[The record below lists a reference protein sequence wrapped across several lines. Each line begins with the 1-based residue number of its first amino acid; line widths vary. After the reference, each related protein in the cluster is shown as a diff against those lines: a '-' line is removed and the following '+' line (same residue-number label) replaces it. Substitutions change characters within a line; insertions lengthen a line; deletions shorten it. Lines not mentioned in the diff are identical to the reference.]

1 MLRLQS
7 YYVFSKVTYKVT
19 YKTCIELNH
28 ATFNQIES
36 ALYTAYLRLNQY
48 NLLD

>member
-19 YKTCIELNH
+19 YKTYAELNH
-28 ATFNQIES
+28 ATFNKIEN
-36 ALYTAYLRLNQY
+36 A
-48 NLLD
+48 

>member
-19 YKTCIELNH
+19 YKTSIGLNH
-28 ATFNQIES
+28 TAFNQIEN
-36 ALYTAYLRLNQY
+36 T
-48 NLLD
+48 

>member
-19 YKTCIELNH
+19 YKTCVELNH
-28 ATFNQIES
+28 AVFNRIKN
-36 ALYTAYLRLNQY
+36 A
-48 NLLD
+48 